1 MSAIGIINHQ
11 GILTFSRLK
20 RMLNILVRLS
30 VRVCQVAK
38 VEINSGIYMVM
49 ALNLS
54 NTDKSL
60 TCTKSS
66 QVRVGLSSS
75 LKDLHPLI
83 WILPRSLQSGCSR
96 LKPNHTIKAWTE
108 LSSKQRLRVRMSQ
121 PNLSNS
127 WTKPKHR
134 WWVILR
140 WCWPIC
146 HWNQILEVLSIKRWW
161 RITVMRSRII
171 LLVVH
176 SRSTSHL
183 RHQTHFR
190 WPTMALWQACIQL
203 WLAT

>member
-1 MSAIGIINHQ
+1 MSAIGTINHQ

-20 RMLNILVRLS
+20 RRFSISVRIS
-30 VRVCQVAK
+30 VRVCQVPKA
-38 VEINSGIYMVM
+38 ETNSGIYTVM
-49 ALNLS
+49 APNLS
-54 NTDKSL
+54 STDKSS

-83 WILPRSLQSGCSR
+83 WILPRSLQSGYSR
-96 LKPNHTIKAWTE
+96 LKPNHIIKAWTE
-108 LSSKQRLRVRMSQ
+108 LSSKQRRRVRMSQ

-146 HWNQILEVLSIKRWW
+146 HWSRILVVLSIKRWW
-161 RITVMRSRII
+161 RITVMRSRIQ
-171 LLVVH
+171 LVVH
-176 SRSTSHL
+176 SRSTTHL
-183 RHQTHFR
+183 RHQIHFR
-190 WPTMALWQACIQL
+190 WPTMAMWQACIQL
-203 WLAT
+203 WSAT